1 AVVIDHH
8 LVPERPLPAVAFLNP
23 HRPECGFPY
32 KGMASCGLALSV
44 IAAVRK
50 ELGAKLDIRRWLDLV
65 AIGTIADVAPLDG
78 DNRMLVR
85 AGLSAIAEGERP
97 GVRALLE
104 LLGVSQAGPVT
115 SREVAFRIAPHL
127 NAPGRMGDPGLALR
141 LLLAA
146 DAGEAELL
154 AAELSQ
160 LTARRRE
167 QQQQMIE
174 EARALVDA
182 EGYAEQPAIV
192 LGKRGWNH

>member
-1 AVVIDHH
+1 
-8 LVPERPLPAVAFLNP
+8 
-23 HRPECGFPY
+23 
-32 KGMASCGLALSV
+32 
-44 IAAVRK
+44 
-50 ELGAKLDIRRWLDLV
+50 
-65 AIGTIADVAPLDG
+65 
-78 DNRMLVR
+78 
-85 AGLSAIAEGERP
+85 
-97 GVRALLE
+97 
-104 LLGVSQAGPVT
+104 
-115 SREVAFRIAPHL
+115 
-127 NAPGRMGDPGLALR
+127 PGLALR

-192 LGKRGWNH
+192 LGKRGWNHGIVGIVAGRLADDYGRPVAVVGFEESESGGEATGRGSIRGPDGSRLFDALSASAAHLVRFG